1 MIKIISFVDSFK
13 HYEQPIKEFQ
23 KRLGK
28 QVELLKLK
36 PSKKKNTNAI
46 INDES
51 KTLLSLLEKE
61 KWYKVLL
68 YIDSVD
74 MSTKEFHDFIELK
87 QMTHSNIVFIIGW
100 AYGVDIDVISKYID
114 KKMSFS
120 SMTFPHIQAIMML
133 YEQLYR
139 VFSIKKGSNYHH

>member
-36 PSKKKNTNAI
+36 PSKKKNTNEI

-51 KTLLSLLEKE
+51 KILLSLLEKE

-68 YIDSVD
+68 YINSVD
-74 MSTKEFHDFIELK
+74 MSTTEFYNFIESK
-87 QMTHSNIVFIIGW
+87 QMNYWNIVFIIGW
-100 AYGVDIDVISKYID
+100 AYWVDIDIIWKYID
-114 KKMSFS
+114 KKISFS
-120 SMTFPHIQAIMML
+120 AMTFPHIQAIMML